1 MIGSLKGILVSK
13 SATDVLLDVSGV
25 GYQVSVPLS
34 TLSELPETGTN
45 AFLHIYTHVRED
57 ALQLFGFLTQ
67 EEKRIFI
74 TLLSIS
80 GIGPRVAL
88 NIISG
93 ISHDDFLKAVESED
107 ITLLTRVPGLGKKT
121 AHRIVLELKGKLP
134 RLEEPTDRLFD
145 DALSALVNLGYR
157 KTEAIEALEQARKV
171 KSDDIESLLRESL
184 KYLTGD

>member
-1 MIGSLKGILVSK
+1 MIGSLKGILISK
-13 SATDVLLDVSGV
+13 SATNVLLDVSGV
-25 GYQVSVPLS
+25 GYQVSVPLNA
-34 TLSELPETGTN
+34 LPELPETGN
-45 AFLHIYTHVRED
+45 EAFLYVYTHVRED
-57 ALQLFGFLTQ
+57 AIQLFGFLSQ
-67 EEKRIFI
+67 EEKRIFT

-93 ISHDDFLKAVESED
+93 ISHDDFLKAVEAED

-134 RLEEPTDRLFD
+134 RLEKPADRLFD

-157 KTEAIEALEQARKV
+157 KTEALEALEKARK
-171 KSDDIESLLRESL
+171 SGGGDIESLLRESL
-184 KYLTGD
+184 KYLTGE

>member
-25 GYQVSVPLS
+25 GYQVSVPLN
-34 TLSELPETGTN
+34 TLSELPETGTK
-45 AFLHIYTHVRED
+45 AFLYVYTHVRED
-57 ALQLFGFLTQ
+57 AIQLFGFLTQ
-67 EEKRIFI
+67 EDKRIFT
-74 TLLSIS
+74 TLLSIT

-157 KTEAIEALEQARKV
+157 KTEAIKALEQARKV

-184 KYLTGD
+184 KYLTGG